1 MVNHKKQS
9 FKDLSK
15 SMMNNSK
22 NQKSNIEKIKNNFL
36 AYIDS
41 TEVARKNSEQKEI
54 ERNIK
59 EKENWAQILV
69 NKEMEFEAV
78 VQKLNIKTFLVK

>member
-1 MVNHKKQS
+1 
-9 FKDLSK
+9 
-15 SMMNNSK
+15 MMNDSNS
-22 NQKSNIEKIKNNFL
+22 QKSNIEKIKNNFL

-41 TEVARKNSEQKEI
+41 TELARKNSEQKENVKN
-54 ERNIK
+54 RN

-78 VQKLNIKTFLVK
+78 VQKLSIKTFLVWPEQKYLF

>member
-1 MVNHKKQS
+1 
-9 FKDLSK
+9 
-15 SMMNNSK
+15 MNNS
-22 NQKSNIEKIKNNFL
+22 NSQKSNIERIKNNFL

-41 TEVARKNSEQKEI
+41 TELARKNSEQKEI
-54 ERNIK
+54 ERNRN

-78 VQKLNIKTFLVK
+78 VQKLSIKTFLV